1 MLTLTIGY
9 RLYTV
14 VPRLLRVIDSIT
26 NWYIRF
32 NRRRLKGTAGL
43 GLQDTQAALSTL
55 CEVIF
60 TLVRA
65 LAPFTPFISEHIYRL
80 LKPYLADRLSDFQDS
95 RSVHFIP
102 YPTVDKSLF
111 DGVIERK
118 VSTMQKVIQLARV
131 ARERADLPLK
141 TPLSSLVVIANS
153 QHLSDVEE
161 LQHYVKEELNIR
173 EIILSSDEDKYN
185 ILLEARV
192 DWPML
197 GKKLRKSVQVI
208 RKALPTLT
216 QVQLRQYLHDKKLT
230 IEGIQLEENDL
241 NIVRVLGMRT
251 IKKEDE
257 EGGPKWEAAFSQD
270 VITLLDTALRP
281 ELLNEGLVR
290 EIINRVQR
298 MRKTAG
304 LVPTDD
310 VRMQYCI
317 VSNPD
322 SIDVDGLITSRQAL
336 FENSLR
342 RPLELLPS
350 LEEPGSPPILQE
362 HHCIGKLALKLSLAR
377 I

>member
-1 MLTLTIGY
+1 M
-9 RLYTV
+9 
-14 VPRLLRVIDSIT
+14 PRLLGVIDSIT

-43 GLQDTQAALSTL
+43 GLQDTQAALNTL

-65 LAPFTPFISEHIYRL
+65 LAPFTPFIAEHIYRR
-80 LKPYLADRLSDFQDS
+80 LKPYLEHRLSDFQDS

-111 DGVIERK
+111 DKVIERK
-118 VSTMQKVIQLARV
+118 VSAMQKVVQLARV

-141 TPLSSLVVIANS
+141 TPLSSLVVISDS

-161 LQHYVKEELNIR
+161 LQSYVKEELNIR
-173 EIILSSDEDKYN
+173 EVILSSDEEKYN

-192 DWPML
+192 DWPTL
-197 GKKLRKSVQVI
+197 GKKLKKSVQIV

-216 QVQLRQYLHDKKLT
+216 QVQLRQYLHDKKMT

-241 NIVRVLGMRT
+241 NIVRVLGVST
-251 IKKEDE
+251 TKEADE
-257 EGGPKWEAAFSQD
+257 EGGPKWEPSFSED
-270 VITLLDTALRP
+270 VITLLDTALWP
-281 ELLNEGLVR
+281 DLLNDGLVR
-290 EIINRVQR
+290 DIINRVQR

-317 VSNPD
+317 ISNPD
-322 SIDVDGLITSRQAL
+322 SIDVDDLITSRQAL
-336 FENSLR
+336 FESSLR
-342 RPLELLPS
+342 RPLEPLPS
-350 LEEPGSPPILQE
+350 LEEPSSPPILQE
-362 HHCIGKLALKLSLAR
+362 DHCIGKLALKLSLAR

>member
-1 MLTLTIGY
+1 M
-9 RLYTV
+9 
-14 VPRLLRVIDSIT
+14 
-26 NWYIRF
+26 N
-32 NRRRLKGTAGL
+32 
-43 GLQDTQAALSTL
+43 TL
-55 CEVIF
+55 CEVLF

-65 LAPFTPFISEHIYRL
+65 LAPFTPFIAEHIYRL
-80 LKPYLADRLSDFQDS
+80 LKPYLEDRLSDLKDS

-102 YPTVDKSLF
+102 YPTVYKSLF
-111 DGVIERK
+111 DEDIERK

-141 TPLSSLVVIANS
+141 TPLSSLVVVADP

-161 LQHYVKEELNIR
+161 LQSYIKEELNIR

-192 DWPML
+192 DWPTL
-197 GKKLRKSVQVI
+197 GKKLKKSVQVV

-216 QVQLRQYLHDKKLT
+216 QVQLRQYLHDKKMT
-230 IEGIQLEENDL
+230 IDGIELEENDL
-241 NIVRVLGMRT
+241 NIVRVLGVST
-251 IKKEDE
+251 IKDADE
-257 EGGPKWEAAFSQD
+257 EDGPKWEASISED
-270 VITLLDTALRP
+270 VITLLDTSLRP
-281 ELLNEGLVR
+281 DLLNDGLIR
-290 EIINRVQR
+290 DIINRVQR

-322 SIDVDGLITSRQAL
+322 NIDVDELITSRQAL
-336 FENSLR
+336 FVSSLR
-342 RPLELLPS
+342 RPLEALSS
-350 LEEPGSPPILQE
+350 LEEPDSPLILQE
-362 HHCIGKLALKLSLAR
+362 DHEIGKLTLKLYLAR

>member
-1 MLTLTIGY
+1 M
-9 RLYTV
+9 
-14 VPRLLRVIDSIT
+14 PRLLRVIDSIT

-43 GLQDTQAALSTL
+43 GLQDTQAALNTL

-65 LAPFTPFISEHIYRL
+65 LAPFTPFIAEHIYRL
-80 LKPYLADRLSDFQDS
+80 LKPYLVDRLSGFQDS

-111 DGVIERK
+111 DNVMERK
-118 VSTMQKVIQLARV
+118 VSAMQKVIQLARV

-141 TPLSSLVVIANS
+141 TPLSSLVVIADS

-161 LQHYVKEELNIR
+161 LQSYVKEELNIR

-192 DWPML
+192 DWPTL
-197 GKKLRKSVQVI
+197 GKKLKKNVQVV

-216 QVQLRQYLHDKKLT
+216 QVQLRQYLHDKRMT

-241 NIVRVLGMRT
+241 NIVRVLGMST
-251 IKKEDE
+251 IKEGDE
-257 EGGPKWEAAFSQD
+257 EDGPKWEAAFSED

-281 ELLNEGLVR
+281 DLLNEGLVR
-290 EIINRVQR
+290 DIINRVQR
-298 MRKTAG
+298 MRKIAG

-310 VRMQYCI
+310 VRMQYCV

-322 SIDVDGLITSRQAL
+322 NINVDSLITSRQAL

-342 RPLELLPS
+342 RPLEPLTALAEFS
-350 LEEPGSPPILQE
+350 SPPILE
-362 HHCIGKLALKLSLAR
+362 EDHCIGKLALKLSLAR

>member
-1 MLTLTIGY
+1 M
-9 RLYTV
+9 
-14 VPRLLRVIDSIT
+14 PRLLRVIDSIT

-43 GLQDTQAALSTL
+43 GLQDTQAALNTL

-65 LAPFTPFISEHIYRL
+65 LAPFTPFVAEHIYRL
-80 LKPYLADRLSDFQDS
+80 LKPYLEDRLSDFQDS

-111 DGVIERK
+111 DEVIERK
-118 VSTMQKVIQLARV
+118 VSAMQKVIQLARV

-141 TPLSSLVVIANS
+141 TPLSSLVVIADP

-161 LQHYVKEELNIR
+161 LQSYVKEELNIR

-192 DWPML
+192 DWPTL
-197 GKKLRKSVQVI
+197 GKKLKKSVQVV

-216 QVQLRQYLHDKKLT
+216 QVQLRQYLQDKKMT

-241 NIVRVLGMRT
+241 NIVRVLGVST
-251 IKKEDE
+251 IKEADE
-257 EGGPKWEAAFSQD
+257 EGGPKWEASFSED

-281 ELLNEGLVR
+281 DLLNDGLVR
-290 EIINRVQR
+290 DIINRVQR

-317 VSNPD
+317 VANPD
-322 SIDVDGLITSRQAL
+322 NIDVDDLVTSRQAL
-336 FENSLR
+336 FESSLR
-342 RPLELLPS
+342 RRLEPLPS
-350 LEEPGSPPILQE
+350 LEEPSSPPILQE
-362 HHCIGKLALKLSLAR
+362 DHCIGKLALKLSLAR